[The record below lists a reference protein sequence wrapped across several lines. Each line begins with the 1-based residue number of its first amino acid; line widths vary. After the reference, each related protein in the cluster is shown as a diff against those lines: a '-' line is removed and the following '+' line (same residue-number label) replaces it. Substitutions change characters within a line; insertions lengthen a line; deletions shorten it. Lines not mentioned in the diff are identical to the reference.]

1 MDSTHFRY
9 QHTAFW
15 PFHFAY
21 HLTGYDGSTLYCRL
35 YHVTCT
41 QFLHCVKLICGDEF
55 LNVASTRFTRAHGC
69 DHSKMSSTRTD
80 RVRVIRP
87 VNQGQAV
94 FCAQIISLKTGHDVI
109 RITTTGGNK
118 EFVLFK
124 DVNFVQSFNPDDGT
138 TGAPRYYAQ
147 FDIDNMI
154 LGPTPDAAYPVELHY
169 FYRPASLTAGAEDG
183 TTWLSSNAS
192 VSMLYGSLV
201 EAYTFMKGEAD
212 LVQNYTQRF
221 TEALSRVK
229 NFGESQ
235 EVTDA
240 YRTGLIL
247 REKT

>member
-1 MDSTHFRY
+1 MS
-9 QHTAFW
+9 
-15 PFHFAY
+15 
-21 HLTGYDGSTLYCRL
+21 
-35 YHVTCT
+35 
-41 QFLHCVKLICGDEF
+41 
-55 LNVASTRFTRAHGC
+55 FTYAE
-69 DHSKMSSTRTD
+69 
-80 RVRVIRP
+80 
-87 VNQGQAV
+87 
-94 FCAQIISLKTGHDVI
+94 LKTAIQDYTENTETTFVNNLDVFI
-109 RITTTGGNK
+109 KNTEERILKIAQLEVFRKNQTGNMTIGNQYLALPSDYLAPFSLSFTSNGNK

-124 DVNFVQSFNPDDGT
+124 DVNFVQSFNPNNSS

-147 FDIDNMI
+147 FDIENFI
-154 LGPTPDAAYPVELHY
+154 LGPTPDAAYDVELHY
-169 FYRPASLTAGAEDG
+169 FYRPASLTSGGDSG
-183 TTWLSSNAS
+183 TTWLSTNAS
-192 VSMLYGSLV
+192 VALLYGSLI

>member
-1 MDSTHFRY
+1 MSFTYAEMKTAIQDYTENTETTFVNSLDIFIKNTEERILKIAQLEVFRKNQSGNMAANNQY
-9 QHTAFW
+9 LAL
-15 PFHFAY
+15 PSDYLAPY
-21 HLTGYDGSTLYCRL
+21 SLS
-35 YHVTCT
+35 
-41 QFLHCVKLICGDEF
+41 
-55 LNVASTRFTRAHGC
+55 FT
-69 DHSKMSSTRTD
+69 S
-80 RVRVIRP
+80 
-87 VNQGQAV
+87 
-94 FCAQIISLKTGHDVI
+94 
-109 RITTTGGNK
+109 GGNK

-124 DVNFVQSFNPDDGT
+124 DVNFVQSFNPNNST
-138 TGAPRYYAQ
+138 AGAPRYYAQ
-147 FDIDNMI
+147 FDIDNFI
-154 LGPTPDAAYPVELHY
+154 LGPTPDAAYEVELHY

-183 TTWLSSNAS
+183 TTWLSTNAS
-192 VSMLYGSLV
+192 VSMLYGSLI

>member
-1 MDSTHFRY
+1 MAANNQYLALPSDYLAPYS
-9 QHTAFW
+9 
-15 PFHFAY
+15 
-21 HLTGYDGSTLYCRL
+21 LS
-35 YHVTCT
+35 
-41 QFLHCVKLICGDEF
+41 
-55 LNVASTRFTRAHGC
+55 FT
-69 DHSKMSSTRTD
+69 S
-80 RVRVIRP
+80 
-87 VNQGQAV
+87 
-94 FCAQIISLKTGHDVI
+94 
-109 RITTTGGNK
+109 GGNK

-124 DVNFVQSFNPDDGT
+124 DVNFVQSFNPNNST
-138 TGAPRYYAQ
+138 SGAPRYYAQ
-147 FDIDNMI
+147 FDIDNFI
-154 LGPTPDAAYPVELHY
+154 LGPTPDAAYEVELHY

-183 TTWLSSNAS
+183 TTWLSTNAS
-192 VSMLYGSLV
+192 VSMLYGSLI